1 MNYLSTM
8 SDIPEFATTVL
19 ESGQFYVPRPLM
31 EHCLPEFG
39 ANGVIAYALLLDRL
53 RKPIDFI
60 YKGRDDEG
68 NIFIYFSNE
77 DLAEAL
83 NCSKTTVISVKKIL
97 AQKHLIVEVKQGLG
111 QPNRIYLTDE
121 ILSYY

>member
-39 ANGVIAYALLLDRL
+39 ANGVTAYALLLDRL
-53 RKPIDFI
+53 R
-60 YKGRDDEG
+60 
-68 NIFIYFSNE
+68 N
-77 DLAEAL
+77 
-83 NCSKTTVISVKKIL
+83 
-97 AQKHLIVEVKQGLG
+97 QQ
-111 QPNRIYLTDE
+111 
-121 ILSYY
+121 ILSIKVEMMKGIFLFTSQMKIWLKR

>member
-39 ANGVIAYALLLDRL
+39 ANGVTAYALLLDRL
-53 RKPIDFI
+53 R
-60 YKGRDDEG
+60 
-68 NIFIYFSNE
+68 N
-77 DLAEAL
+77 
-83 NCSKTTVISVKKIL
+83 
-97 AQKHLIVEVKQGLG
+97 Q
-111 QPNRIYLTDE
+111 
-121 ILSYY
+121 